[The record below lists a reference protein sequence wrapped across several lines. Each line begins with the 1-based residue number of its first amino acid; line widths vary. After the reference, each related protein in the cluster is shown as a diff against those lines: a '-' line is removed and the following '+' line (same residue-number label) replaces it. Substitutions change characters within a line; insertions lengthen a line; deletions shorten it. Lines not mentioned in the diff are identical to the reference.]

1 MNIPSLQPKTTFH
14 ISTGVEK
21 KPPLTQEEPP
31 KRDSLLLTD
40 EARQRFGQSNQWV
53 NERLEQLEERKR
65 EIMEERSD
73 FQEKALE
80 NGQSIDDMKYELEEF
95 DDQLLAIEKEMVA
108 LQQAEFEKKERER
121 EKELQEKIAE
131 ATDDQMHAYIQFGQT
146 LEHQQSIKRVQAL
159 AKVELG
165 WLREA
170 SQKDA
175 GRGFSMENTT
185 RRIVELESSI
195 AKMETMA
202 SQQVGKV
209 NEQMQQVNKV
219 QDEKENELED
229 EV

>member
-1 MNIPSLQPKTTFH
+1 M
-14 ISTGVEK
+14 
-21 KPPLTQEEPP
+21 TQEEPP

-80 NGQSIDDMKYELEEF
+80 NGQSIDDIKYELEEF

-121 EKELQEKIAE
+121 EKELQEKIAD

-165 WLREA
+165 WLKEA

-175 GRGFSMENTT
+175 GRGFSMDNTT

-209 NEQMQQVNKV
+209 NEQIQQVNKV